1 MATKKKKAPRRQYK
15 DASGNK
21 LPSVTTILGAVI
33 AKPGLIHWA
42 AKISAEATAEAI
54 LDGFCSREE
63 AIAAGTKAPNS
74 HRDHA
79 AGLGTIVHAMV
90 RSEEHTSELQSH

>member
-1 MATKKKKAPRRQYK
+1 MATKKKAPRRQYK